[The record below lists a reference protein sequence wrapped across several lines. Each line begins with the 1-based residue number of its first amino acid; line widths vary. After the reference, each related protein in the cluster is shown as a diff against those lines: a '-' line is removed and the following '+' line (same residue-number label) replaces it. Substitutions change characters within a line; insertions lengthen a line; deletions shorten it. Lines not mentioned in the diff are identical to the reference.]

1 MSLLYSSV
9 MKHLIRKVFLF
20 PLYIYK
26 YCISPML
33 GPCKCRYTPSC
44 SSYFETAVLRFGIIR
59 GSIMGTA
66 RILRC
71 THFFLGGPDEVPC
84 EWSFGEIKKGYTIFR
99 KKKTGRKLN
108 T

>member
-1 MSLLYSSV
+1 
-9 MKHLIRKVFLF
+9 MKFLRKVFLF

-33 GPCKCRYTPSC
+33 GPAKCRYTPTC
-44 SSYFETAVLRFGIIR
+44 SSYFEQCVLRFGIIK

-71 THFFLGGPDEVPC
+71 TRFYLGGPDEVPST
-84 EWSFGEIKKGYTIFR
+84 WSFAEIKKGFVVYR
-99 KKKTGRKLN
+99 KHRDGDKA
-108 T
+108 